1 MSTLL
6 TNLKRFQCA
15 DVNAAQVGDLQQNET
30 EERKRQ
36 EQMEEV
42 EGRHVDTDEMT
53 ESEMHMQSVTIGL
66 DPQTV
71 LELEKDCCDDV

>member
-1 MSTLL
+1 
-6 TNLKRFQCA
+6 
-15 DVNAAQVGDLQQNET
+15 
-30 EERKRQ
+30 
-36 EQMEEV
+36 MEEV

-53 ESEMHMQSVTIGL
+53 EIVMHMQSVTIGL